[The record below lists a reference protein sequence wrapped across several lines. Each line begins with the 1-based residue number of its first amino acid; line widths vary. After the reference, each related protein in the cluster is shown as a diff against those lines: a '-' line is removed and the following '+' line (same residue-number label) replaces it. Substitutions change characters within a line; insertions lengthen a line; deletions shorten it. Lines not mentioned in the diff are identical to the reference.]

1 MVEWRGSW
9 WRLRKYGTGRVLW
22 SENSSVVFHIPI
34 GDIFEVDN
42 GIGGDIIRDDV
53 SFVRR
58 AKESARK
65 IMDLM

>member
-1 MVEWRGSW
+1 MVEIRS
-9 WRLRKYGTGRVLW
+9 YGTGRVLR

-53 SFVRR
+53 SFVWRTKEHARR
-58 AKESARK
+58 